1 MRTKLASVPSLTLCA
16 LREIFFLFSSS
27 RGAFL
32 RGHARDT
39 SLGCPLDFWPNF
51 CSLKLS
57 RFMTTMKNLK
67 IRSSILWPENLS
79 EKFKNIE
86 NEIFIFTFLKN
97 PFSFF
102 VENLV
107 TQKWN
112 FHFRF
117 NKNRDFLTTPDYDK
131 YLKKVFEKLSKNRDN
146 LVLHGVW
153 VTKRSRVSWL
163 IFHRFEVANMSPPWL
178 DIFVALIDLPT

>member
-1 MRTKLASVPSLTLCA
+1 
-16 LREIFFLFSSS
+16 
-27 RGAFL
+27 
-32 RGHARDT
+32 
-39 SLGCPLDFWPNF
+39 
-51 CSLKLS
+51 
-57 RFMTTMKNLK
+57 MKNLK
-67 IRSSILWPENLS
+67 IRSSILRPENLS

-86 NEIFIFTFLKN
+86 NEIFFTFLKN

-131 YLKKVFEKLSKNRDN
+131 YLKKDFKKWLKIGTSLCYMAFELQND
-146 LVLHGVW
+146 LVLV
-153 VTKRSRVSWL
+153 
-163 IFHRFEVANMSPPWL
+163 
-178 DIFVALIDLPT
+178 D